1 MVECPCKR
9 RMRPIERETAVQPQ
23 PRSAAQA
30 VVHNRRYHRSLGWQA
45 YRHAI
50 ERLLGFGSAIPSE
63 QAFATAVARWQTA
76 NRLPANGVIGPE
88 TLTRMK
94 AALRAIHSFPGDSTR
109 AAESS
114 QEIPPD
120 PAVLRQ
126 LRREFQFEAGQEI
139 DKFVTEQAFGFPEGH
154 KSLTQLAAGG
164 LPISSADLD
173 ALKDGN
179 ARVDELSKAFDAAE
193 QRRHTLRRFKCQ
205 PVADA
210 LTEARNQL
218 VTLHRHALAAP
229 TRQLQFE
236 ILGECLHLIQD
247 SYSNAH
253 TERRWGGAGGIHPIV
268 FIRFFGFQG
277 SCAFPLEHRVVP
289 PPDPRDMLRA
299 GGRLKPWAQGSVT
312 ASREY
317 LRMALRHLAAPR
329 APGIAPELGAFMN
342 RHLRLD
348 PGHTPINLCYPT
360 CPAAS
365 AACAC

>member
-1 MVECPCKR
+1 MVDCPCKMR
-9 RMRPIERETAVQPQ
+9 RWEREHEAGVLPAPRTLVQ
-23 PRSAAQA
+23 SVA
-30 VVHNRRYHRSLGWQA
+30 HNRRYHRSLGWQA

-50 ERLLGFGSAIPSE
+50 ERLLGFANVIPSE
-63 QAFATAVARWQTA
+63 HALAAAVARWQRA
-76 NRLPANGVIGPE
+76 NRLPANGVIGPQ

-94 AALRAIHSFPGDSTR
+94 AALRALNSFPGDSTR
-109 AAESS
+109 AAESN

-126 LRREFQFEAGQEI
+126 LRREFQFEAGQEM

-154 KSLTQLAAGG
+154 KSLTQLAASG

-173 ALKDGN
+173 AMKNGN
-179 ARVDELSKAFDAAE
+179 ARVDDLTKAFDPTE

-210 LTEARNQL
+210 LTEARSQL
-218 VTLHRHALAAP
+218 ATLHRHALAAP
-229 TRQLQFE
+229 TRTLQFE

-253 TERRWGGAGGIHPIV
+253 TERRWGGAGGIHPIL
-268 FIRFFGFQG
+268 FIRFFGFSG

-289 PPDPRDMLRA
+289 PPDPRDLLRS
-299 GGRLKPWAQGSVT
+299 GGTLKPWARESVT
-312 ASREY
+312 ASTEY
-317 LRMALRHLAAPR
+317 LRMALRHLAAPG
-329 APGIAPELGAFMN
+329 APGIPAELGTFMN

-348 PGHTPINLCYPT
+348 PAHTPTSACYPA
-360 CPAAS
+360 CPDANAP
-365 AACAC
+365 CVC